1 MDAGKE
7 PKDGSGSFG
16 FITRSFRQ
24 PPSRRQ
30 SLDALLTIATV
41 DFKTADNSQCGRR
54 DSGIVAVLVLQRLR
68 HGKGACVL
76 ANLGQTLCARDS
88 EQGIRRQIIAE
99 NIKGRTQAALTKQTS
114 SPLKR
119 ISRHPD

>member
-24 PPSRRQ
+24 PPSSCQ
-30 SLDALLTIATV
+30 SLDALLTVAAV
-41 DFKTADNSQCGRR
+41 DLKAADYSECGGRY
-54 DSGIVAVLVLQRLR
+54 SGIVAVPVLQRLR
-68 HGKGACVL
+68 HGERACVL
-76 ANLGQTLCARDS
+76 AKLGQTLCTRDS
-88 EQGIRRQIIAE
+88 EQWIRRQIIAE
-99 NIKGRTQAALTKQTS
+99 NSKGRTQAALTKQTS